1 MTFIVDGCRR
11 QENVVALPV
20 GYIDESIVWWQKQ
33 RYCC

>member
-20 GYIDESIVWWQKQ
+20 GYIDESIV
-33 RYCC
+33 